1 MPPAQRRRPPPA
13 QDEYLERIAQ
23 RGDPATDDA
32 PQRQMR
38 PGNARRRAPST
49 TIEPA
54 TATVSSKVKAYDYDE
69 TSNEVLENVEFPP
82 GVEPASVSVLVGK
95 TISLGAQSYEFLKID
110 VCVKLPCLP
119 SKLNEAYEA
128 ASDFAAEKLVEEETK
143 WLGQVKTK
151 RTASRRS

>member
-23 RGDPATDDA
+23 RSDPPDDG

-38 PGNARRRAPST
+38 AGNARRRGRAT

-69 TSNEVLENVEFPP
+69 TSNQVLENVEFPP

-110 VCVKLPCLP
+110 VC
-119 SKLNEAYEA
+119 
-128 ASDFAAEKLVEEETK
+128 F
-143 WLGQVKTK
+143 
-151 RTASRRS
+151 